1 MKETGLKQIKV
12 VSFNGTVVHEL
23 QATGQKINVDVS
35 GWQKGVYLIEISAG
49 KRVMLKEKIFVNK

>member
-12 VSFNGTVVHEL
+12 SFNGTVVHQL

-35 GWQKGVYLIEISAG
+35 GWQKGV
-49 KRVMLKEKIFVNK
+49 